1 MYGPEHSSSE
11 ICSGN
16 TDELQFIFTFGQNT
30 TLHKK
35 IKAKKKKK
43 KKKKEKEKKRKTK
56 NVCLQLPDFSCRPT
70 LNFFSRESAKNY
82 RLPL

>member
-1 MYGPEHSSSE
+1 MYGPEHSSSQ
-11 ICSGN
+11 ICGGN
-16 TDELQFIFTFGQNT
+16 TDELQFIFTFGENK

-35 IKAKKKKK
+35 MKV
-43 KKKKEKEKKRKTK
+43 KKKKEEKEKEKTRKTK